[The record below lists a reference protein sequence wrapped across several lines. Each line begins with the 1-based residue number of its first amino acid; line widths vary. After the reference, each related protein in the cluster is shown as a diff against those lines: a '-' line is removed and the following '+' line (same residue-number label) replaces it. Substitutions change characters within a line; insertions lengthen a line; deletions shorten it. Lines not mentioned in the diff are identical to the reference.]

1 MVGSGTTRVTTHN
14 PVASKRQM
22 VYKMLKENVKS
33 SAASYLGALNE
44 GNCFACFMDQAGQ
57 EFPSRMQCFNLEE
70 TATNPS

>member
-22 VYKMLKENVKS
+22 VYKKLKENVRS
-33 SAASYLGALNE
+33 SAASYLGALKAIVLLASWIE
-44 GNCFACFMDQAGQ
+44 LGQ
-57 EFPSRMQCFNLEE
+57 EFSSRMQCFNLEE